1 MNLAFILRMKK
12 ADAIGMI
19 IGLGIIVALLIFWW
33 IKWLAI
39 KPIA

>member
-12 ADAIGMI
+12 GEAIGMI
-19 IGLGIIVALLIFWW
+19 IGLIILLALLILWW